1 MITNLISE
9 FDVTYKDHEDTAW
22 CRAINF
28 IYKGEKYYVNLYWN
42 SHNGYEMSWY
52 DEKRYLPIPTP
63 EWAVD
68 WENDESLEYVLDCA
82 SSGVDD

>member
-28 IYKGEKYYVNLYWN
+28 IYKGKKYYVNLSWDSYD
-42 SHNGYEMSWY
+42 GYEVNWF
-52 DEKRYLPIPTP
+52 D
-63 EWAVD
+63 
-68 WENDESLEYVLDCA
+68 
-82 SSGVDD
+82 